1 MERVPGITSNAANGA
16 TLTRNDR
23 RGKSAA
29 VRALGNQR
37 PSPAALPRSR
47 AREIVRLTQ
56 GFCAQH
62 LDAEYAELCA
72 RLIGGLAR
80 KRSSPLARGE
90 TRVWA
95 GAVLYAIGQV
105 NFLFDPSQDPHIK
118 FDDLSRLIGV
128 SKSALATR
136 ARQIM
141 NLLRIMPLE
150 PEYCRRKL
158 FAHNPLVWMVEVDG
172 MVVDARTL
180 PTEVQTQLRQR
191 GLIPDFDCADA

>member
-1 MERVPGITSNAANGA
+1 MGITRTHRLAPA
-16 TLTRNDR
+16 TL
-23 RGKSAA
+23 A
-29 VRALGNQR
+29 
-37 PSPAALPRSR
+37 RSR
-47 AREIVRLTQ
+47 ADEIGMLTE

-62 LDAEYAELCA
+62 LDAEYAALSA
-72 RLIGGLAR
+72 RMIARLAR
-80 KRSSPLARGE
+80 KRPSPLERGE

-105 NFLFDPSQDPHIK
+105 NFLFDPTQHPHLK

-136 ARQIM
+136 ARDIM

-150 PEYCRRKL
+150 PEYCRRQL
-158 FAHNPLVWMVEVDG
+158 LAQNPLAWMVAVNG

-180 PTEVQTQLRQR
+180 PAEVQAQLRQR
-191 GLIPDFDCADA
+191 GLIPDLDCAEGSNE